1 MFTNHHH
8 IKMKVGIW
16 FKKLKELIRFNLFY
30 AYTRIEDTI
39 LRVEPLTL
47 MPKISPKKKNRS
59 QLLG

>member
-39 LRVEPLTL
+39 LRVEPLAL
-47 MPKISPKKKNRS
+47 MPKISPKKKN
-59 QLLG
+59 